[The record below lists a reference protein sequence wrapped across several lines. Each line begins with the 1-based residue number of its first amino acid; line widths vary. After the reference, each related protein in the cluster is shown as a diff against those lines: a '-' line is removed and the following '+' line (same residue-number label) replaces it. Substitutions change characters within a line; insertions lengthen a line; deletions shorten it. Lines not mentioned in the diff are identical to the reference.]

1 MPQNNGSTATDA
13 ATKSGTPEAQIKDLE
28 AQLIELIAQKQKAE
42 RNLVDLEFRL
52 YQLEGNYLEETAAG
66 GNIVRGFDGY
76 TGSGARSANPP
87 GGGALGGSG
96 SQKRARA
103 PVADTDRIFS
113 MSSSTLHKSLEA
125 KKAEFEARDAEM
137 TAAAAA
143 AAVVMAHGGVHATPA
158 ATKGGAATA
167 STRKR
172 AAATAAGMPASP
184 SVVTPTA
191 NKKRSGAAAGERAP
205 KRARTGTA
213 GIDEGNE

>member
-1 MPQNNGSTATDA
+1 MPQNNGSATTDA
-13 ATKSGTPEAQIKDLE
+13 ATKAGTPDVQIKDLE

-76 TGSGARSANPP
+76 TGSGARSASTP
-87 GGGALGGSG
+87 GGGGLGGSGSG

-143 AAVVMAHGGVHATPA
+143 AAAAIAHGGVHATPA

-172 AAATAAGMPASP
+172 AAAGVPASP
-184 SVVTPTA
+184 SVVTPPA
-191 NKKRSGAAAGERAP
+191 NKKRSSAAATERAP
-205 KRARTGTA
+205 KRARTGTV
-213 GIDEGNE
+213 GIEEGNE

>member
-1 MPQNNGSTATDA
+1 MPQNNGSTTTDA
-13 ATKSGTPEAQIKDLE
+13 AAKSGTPDVQIKDLE

-76 TGSGARSANPP
+76 TGSGARSAITSTP
-87 GGGALGGSG
+87 GGGLGGSG

-125 KKAEFEARDAEM
+125 KKAEFEAREAEM
-137 TAAAAA
+137 AAAAAA
-143 AAVVMAHGGVHATPA
+143 AAVVLTHGGVHATP

-172 AAATAAGMPASP
+172 AAAAGVPASP

-191 NKKRSGAAAGERAP
+191 NKKRSGAAAAERAP

>member
-1 MPQNNGSTATDA
+1 MPQSNGSTTTDA
-13 ATKSGTPEAQIKDLE
+13 ATKSGTPDVQIKDLE

-76 TGSGARSANPP
+76 TGSGARSASTA
-87 GGGALGGSG
+87 GGTLGGSG

-143 AAVVMAHGGVHATPA
+143 AAAVMAHGGVHATPA
-158 ATKGGAATA
+158 AKSGAATA

-172 AAATAAGMPASP
+172 AAAAGIPASP

-191 NKKRSGAAAGERAP
+191 NKKRSGATAAERAP